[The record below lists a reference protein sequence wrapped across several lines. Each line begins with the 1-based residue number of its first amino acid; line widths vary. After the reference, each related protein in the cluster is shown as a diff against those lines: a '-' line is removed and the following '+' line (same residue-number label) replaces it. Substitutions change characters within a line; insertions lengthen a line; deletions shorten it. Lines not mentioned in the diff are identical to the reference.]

1 MKLTTRVLRFAL
13 IAGFLA
19 GALGTGAG
27 SANAYAP
34 QELIRNGG
42 FELGDNGDWTG
53 DTARIGT
60 WSPTV
65 WHGGSKGVKMLQ
77 NFCPNP
83 LDCVHT
89 WSVAQ
94 VVDLPAHANSLV
106 FSAWYKHSY
115 APMSIKLVNANDPAD
130 VWASYDLNATDVTPV
145 WTQAGIDITAHKGHR
160 VNVILQ
166 SQVWFDASWYS
177 FFDDVS
183 IIAELADITAPVSS
197 AVVAPAAPNG
207 LAGWYTSAP
216 TITLSATDDVG
227 GTGVASISYAW
238 DGGAVAAYGSA
249 LTAPEGTHTLTYFAT
264 DVAGNVEATQSLT
277 VKVDSVAPT
286 GTISYST
293 TATTTGNVV
302 ATLTPSEPVTVTNNG
317 GLLTRTFTSN
327 GAFTFTFQDAAG
339 NAGSAT
345 ATVNNIQNIQDAPVS
360 AAPVAVIVLPPTPAP
375 QGTVLG
381 ATTVKPLITAL
392 LSGKGKVQLII
403 DGKKKEVAPLGKNYT
418 GSFFAQ
424 KYDFGENGSFSVAI
438 PKDPTARGV
447 VAVYNS
453 KGVLV
458 LKRKLGGIYST
469 GGLVATAVVQGETIS
484 LAVGQKVGNRV
495 EIFRLTGKT
504 FKLMRSLTPLKKGAT
519 GTAAIKFV
527 KPYKSGDAGLAIV
540 AKAAKKTA
548 TKMFRFIG
556 TKNNWMED
564 TKFNVARVKLTAGK
578 IILTK

>member
-1 MKLTTRVLRFAL
+1 MKLTKRVLQFAL
-13 IAGFLA
+13 VAGFLV
-19 GALGTGAG
+19 GALGIGAG

-34 QELIRNGG
+34 QELIKNGG
-42 FELGDNGDWTG
+42 FELGNNGDWAG

-65 WHGGSKGVKMLQ
+65 WHGGAQGVKMLQ

-89 WSVAQ
+89 WSVSQ
-94 VVDLPAHANSLV
+94 VVDLPAHATSLV
-106 FSAWYKHSY
+106 FTAWYKHSY
-115 APMSIKLVNANDPAD
+115 APMSIKLVNADNPAE

-160 VNVILQ
+160 IKVILQ

-183 IIAELADITAPVSS
+183 IIAELADITAPITA

-207 LAGWYTSAP
+207 LNGWYTSAP

-238 DGGAVAAYGSA
+238 DGGAVTAYASA

-264 DVAGNVEATQSLT
+264 DVAGNVEATQSLAL
-277 VKVDSVAPT
+277 KVDSVAPT
-286 GTISYST
+286 GTIGYST
-293 TATTTGNVV
+293 TATTTENVV

-317 GLLTRTFTSN
+317 GLLTHAFTSN
-327 GAFTFTFQDAAG
+327 GSFTFTFQDAAG
-339 NAGSAT
+339 NMGSAT
-345 ATVNNIQNIQDAPVS
+345 ATVNNIQAAPVS
-360 AAPVAVIVLPPTPAP
+360 AAPVAVIVLPPTTPAP
-375 QGTVLG
+375 QGKVLG
-381 ATTVKPLITAL
+381 ATTVKPVITAL

-403 DGKKKEVAPLGKNYT
+403 DGKKKLVAPLGKKYT
-418 GSFFAQ
+418 GLFFAQ
-424 KYDFGENGSFSVAI
+424 KYDFGEDGSFTVAI
-438 PKDPTARGV
+438 PKDPTVRGV

-458 LKRKLGGIYST
+458 LKRKLGGVYST
-469 GGLVATAVVQGETIS
+469 RGLVATATVQGEKVY

-495 EIFRLTGKT
+495 EIFRVTGKT
-504 FKLMRSLTPLKKGAT
+504 FKLMRSLMPLKKGAT

-556 TKNNWMED
+556 VKNNWMED
-564 TKFNVARVKLTAGK
+564 TKFNVAKVKLLGGK
-578 IILTK
+578 IVIAK